1 VVLAGSKNPI
11 PSRTRPLNSPAP
23 MVLSL
28 KTWKSRSLPG
38 LPRTESSLRYHRS
51 PTNARFAIARSG
63 GVAHHKLA
71 KRTHLFPKYKRTR
84 PEKPRGQPLRLFF
97 CWLAVRWPLARVA
110 ECHHSMKQKIKAL
123 TRGQRIETTFSF
135 ASDSFSV
142 NRREHVNSAGGSI
155 RRQRAQKAPALGNG
169 MGRGKW

>member
-1 VVLAGSKNPI
+1 
-11 PSRTRPLNSPAP
+11 

-38 LPRTESSLRYHRS
+38 LPRTESSLRYHHCY
-51 PTNARFAIARSG
+51 PTNACFAIARPG

-97 CWLAVRWPLARVA
+97 YCLAVVRWFLRGSWVGLRSSMPSSDEA
-110 ECHHSMKQKIKAL
+110 ENQDINPGATNRHNGRS
-123 TRGQRIETTFSF
+123 

-142 NRREHVNSAGGSI
+142 NRRERRRRRHSAQRGTKSPGLGGTGWPGQVVG
-155 RRQRAQKAPALGNG
+155 RNGNELNTERSRS
-169 MGRGKW
+169 M